1 MDYESGEYRRPVEEN
16 KKSPKFDKKVEEKP
30 MIKTPMTEKDYED
43 YDNVGKQMLFVSVSF

>member
-30 MIKTPMTEKDYED
+30 MIKTPMTEKDYDE
-43 YDNVGKQMLFVSVSF
+43 VGKQMLFVSVSF